1 MQPAQGDP
9 SHALLAQL
17 ARGLVRCGRSRT
29 ERTLGDRST
38 YVGLSDVGQGIDCLR
53 AAVARKVADRPLAD
67 PASLYREGRMD
78 LIDALLRRELTLQR
92 GHWFEDGIE
101 AALCANGTPLLP
113 QVEIDASSDG
123 VPLKAH
129 LDFVLLRGGSRPAV
143 RVLELKSLKRIPAAL
158 YPSYEAQVY
167 GQIGLLAEAWSRPV
181 FSLRDRG
188 GVPQFANLSFPDLVR
203 RCLGLDLPETMT
215 LVDLQGWV
223 LAVSMTEADA
233 FGPYHPDPTMLS
245 LCRKTAKTIWETARA
260 VRSGTMSLDAVAIC
274 PGFHILCD
282 TCPFALDCPKFYGP
296 MLADPALDRDLAELS
311 GLKNKGQVL
320 ASEIAEREE
329 RIRQFCRLS
338 GNRATWLKTGLYRV
352 RNARIPGRRIL
363 DPVRLRSSLS
373 THLDPAT
380 VDAVI
385 AAATTTGADY
395 ERLSISPIKPAEPRT
410 LPA

>member
-1 MQPAQGDP
+1 MQPTQGDH
-9 SHALLAQL
+9 HALFAQL
-17 ARGLVRCGRSRT
+17 ARGLVRSGRERS
-29 ERTLGDRST
+29 ERTLGDRSA

-53 AAVARKVADRPLAD
+53 AAVARKVADHPLAD

-260 VRSGTMSLDAVAIC
+260 VRSGSLTLDEVGIC
-274 PGFHILCD
+274 PGFHALCD
-282 TCPFALDCPKFYGP
+282 CCPFALDCPKFHEP
-296 MLADPALDRDLAELS
+296 MLADPAIDRDLDDLT
-311 GLKNKGQVL
+311 GLKGRRSL
-320 ASEIAEREE
+320 LDAEIAEREE
-329 RIRQFCRLS
+329 RIRRFCDLS